1 MDLGFDLTSTEEY
14 SSFDL
19 LPPGEYH
26 VVIDGAEIRQT
37 RGGDNSLSLSYRVM
51 DGQYANRKAFDNL
64 NLWHHNQQ
72 CQQIAMSQLKS
83 IRKSVGLN
91 PNVGGTTEEL
101 LGRQMLVKLAIRK
114 DKLDSTKEY
123 QDFKAYKPLASAPTA
138 VAAPA
143 QAIPPQAAPQQAAQ
157 QFPWN

>member
-1 MDLGFDLTSTEEY
+1 MDLGFDLTATEEY

-37 RGGDNSLSLSYRVM
+37 RGGDNTLSLSYRVM
-51 DGQYANRKAFDNL
+51 DGQFTNRKAFDNL

-114 DKLDSTKEY
+114 DKNDSTKEY
-123 QDFKAYKPLASAPTA
+123 QDFKGYKPLGPASSTG
-138 VAAPA
+138 AAPMHPV
-143 QAIPPQAAPQQAAQ
+143 PPQAAQQQAAQ